1 MKSDQIDNIT
11 SYESLS
17 WVIDYSDDGLFLVTA
32 SARMQREIAR
42 HYSDSPVAIFDY
54 SREERPFRAGSFS
67 RLLEREPGKRAYF
80 FLNFQ
85 LAIPEQEDVERF
97 NFCRD
102 ILARERL
109 NLVFFVNEEAHRR
122 LNRGAMDLYSYIR
135 LFMPFTD
142 ELPDEPEPS
151 MPSEAVYDRSTG
163 VTLPEPDFSQPRNR
177 LLTQAI
183 AYGNQGNRCRSEGRY
198 RDAVSFYEAALVIR
212 ERLLGDRHPD
222 TAESLNQLGM
232 SYADLGQ
239 YEKALSANQ
248 RALDVWRDTLGESNP
263 STAAAWNN
271 LAGVYDDMGDY
282 PKALEFYR
290 KSLEVKEK
298 VLGTDHPS
306 TATTYNNLGLVYDDM
321 GDYPKALELYQKA
334 LAIKE
339 KVLGTE
345 HPDTAITYNN
355 LGLVYDDMGDYP
367 KALEF
372 YQKALAIREKVL
384 GTERPDTATTY
395 NNLALVYKHMG
406 DYPKALV
413 FLQKALAITEKVLG
427 TDHPSTATTYNNL
440 GSLYRGMGDY
450 SKALR
455 YYQRA
460 LVVLEKVL
468 GTEHPDTR
476 DVQRSLRDTEA
487 LLREAQQTSQ
497 TDEKKESN

>member
-1 MKSDQIDNIT
+1 MNDRISSVNDNIT

-32 SARMQREIAR
+32 SARMQQEIAR

-85 LAIPEQEDVERF
+85 LAIPGQEDVERF

-183 AYGNQGNRCRSEGRY
+183 AYSNQGNLCRSEGRY

-232 SYADLGQ
+232 SFYDLGQ
-239 YEKALSANQ
+239 YEKARSAYQ

-271 LAGVYDDMGDY
+271 LASVYDHMGDK

-290 KSLEVKEK
+290 KSLEV
-298 VLGTDHPS
+298 
-306 TATTYNNLGLVYDDM
+306 
-321 GDYPKALELYQKA
+321 
-334 LAIKE
+334 KE

-384 GTERPDTATTY
+384 GTEHPDTAATY
-395 NNLALVYKHMG
+395 NNLAAVYHHMG
-406 DYPKALV
+406 DYHKALE
-413 FLQKALAITEKVLG
+413 FYQKDLAIT
-427 TDHPSTATTYNNL
+427 
-440 GSLYRGMGDY
+440 
-450 SKALR
+450 
-455 YYQRA
+455 
-460 LVVLEKVL
+460 EKVL
-468 GTEHPDTR
+468 GTEHPDTATTYNNLGWLYR
-476 DVQRSLRDTEA
+476 NMGDYSMALAYYQRALAILEKVLGPEHPRTKSVQRSLRDTEA
-487 LLREAQQTSQ
+487 LLREAQQTNQ